1 MDLRDFITHNDV
13 SDLEIR
19 GSVRVQARLLWT
31 VKKTV
36 HTFRFLRVYLGK
48 RTELEPLHEQQTIYR
63 EAQHDNPY
71 EVNQSHIT
79 LLLYDIAAENPNLPK
94 PGDII
99 SFDPPSYASIAI
111 AAR

>member
-48 RTELEPLHEQQTIYR
+48 RTELEPLHEQQT
-63 EAQHDNPY
+63 
-71 EVNQSHIT
+71 SHIT

-99 SFDPPSYASIAI
+99 SFDPSKLRIYRNCCQVDTNPRHVVPVTPA
-111 AAR
+111 